1 MFTSKGSYGYIR
13 GRRSLMLLLT
23 ILTLAVTLAIY
34 FTAKWYFHTNRNIF
48 TILAALCCIGVGKCA
63 TDMVMFFRAGCCTK
77 SAMENIELHLGKLP
91 GLYDLYLTTY
101 NKDFQISHI
110 VVSGLQV
117 CGFTQTKNC
126 DVRAAEQHIQTML
139 EHDGYVGYT
148 VHIYKSLDQY
158 LDCLDALEQIRDPK
172 EHKSSKGVTDLLLSI
187 SL

>member
-1 MFTSKGSYGYIR
+1 MFMDHNLDVRAENVYQQRILRVYQGQAQSHAPSHDFDTGRHACDLLHGKVVFSHQPEYFYDPGSFV
-13 GRRSLMLLLT
+13 L
-23 ILTLAVTLAIY
+23 
-34 FTAKWYFHTNRNIF
+34 
-48 TILAALCCIGVGKCA
+48 
-63 TDMVMFFRAGCCTK
+63 RAGCCTK